1 MTKTTFLSM
10 LCAALALSATTL
22 SAQNRGGLSLS
33 VGFTESEK
41 PVFAVSYF
49 HRVASPKIYA
59 VGGMGFFNPGAQVSE
74 SLDPDVYFASVTQAF
89 AGVQLGDVL
98 FVAPR
103 ISYNWYGPYR
113 STGWGVSG
121 GFAFRIGG
129 RISLGL
135 VAAHDRL
142 RFDDAVDAYGPSPYT
157 SLSLLANFWF
167 VR

>member
-1 MTKTTFLSM
+1 MLSI
-10 LCAALALSATTL
+10 ALALFSAGS
-22 SAQNRGGLSLS
+22 SAQQRGGLSLS

-41 PVFAVSYF
+41 PVIAASYF

-59 VGGMGFFNPGAQVSE
+59 VGGMGFFSPGVQVSE
-74 SLDPDVYFASVTQAF
+74 SQDPDVYFASVTQVF
-89 AGVQLGDVL
+89 AGAQLGDVL

-113 STGWGVSG
+113 SMGWGVSG
-121 GFAFRIGG
+121 GFAFKVGP

-142 RFDDAVDAYGPSPYT
+142 RFDDAVDEYGPSPYT

>member
-1 MTKTTFLSM
+1 M
-10 LCAALALSATTL
+10 
-22 SAQNRGGLSLS
+22 
-33 VGFTESEK
+33 
-41 PVFAVSYF
+41 
-49 HRVASPKIYA
+49 
-59 VGGMGFFNPGAQVSE
+59 
-74 SLDPDVYFASVTQAF
+74 YFASVTQAF

-98 FVAPR
+98 FVSPR
-103 ISYNWYGPYR
+103 VSYNWYGPYR
-113 STGWGVSG
+113 SMGWGISG
-121 GFAFRIGG
+121 GFAFKLGG

>member
-1 MTKTTFLSM
+1 MTRLMFGSLLCIVFA
-10 LCAALALSATTL
+10 LCASGL
-22 SAQNRGGLSLS
+22 SAQTRGGLSLA
-33 VGFTESEK
+33 VGFTESENL
-41 PVFAVSYF
+41 VIASSYF
-49 HRVASPKIYA
+49 HRVASPKIFA
-59 VGGMGFFNPGAQVSE
+59 VGGIGFFNPGAQVSA
-74 SLDPDVYFASVTQAF
+74 SLDPEVYFASTTQVF

-113 STGWGVSG
+113 SMGWGVSG
-121 GFAFRIGG
+121 GFAFKLGG

-142 RFDDAVDAYGPSPYT
+142 RFDDAVDGYGPSPYT

>member
-1 MTKTTFLSM
+1 MTRTMFCSM
-10 LCAALALSATTL
+10 LCTVFALSTSGL
-22 SAQNRGGLSLS
+22 SAQTRGGLSLAA
-33 VGFTESEK
+33 GFTESERL
-41 PVFAVSYF
+41 VVAASYF
-49 HRVASPKIYA
+49 HRVAAPKIFA
-59 VGGMGFFNPGAQVSE
+59 VGGIGFFNPGAQVDE
-74 SLDPDVYFASVTQAF
+74 SLDPEVYFASTTQAF

-113 STGWGVSG
+113 SMGWGISG
-121 GFAFRIGG
+121 GFAFKLGG
-129 RISLGL
+129 RVSLGL